1 MNKNEFEAI
10 REKARHF
17 SHSSMDYIEFEDIS
31 DYAAEAD
38 SDRLILLH
46 GYNKEAKCG
55 EYHWAAQDV
64 TALAAHLRCKAKFT
78 LPFVPRDWVPILEKA
93 GLRVQN
99 AWHDYFLKSLG
110 MVDEKACDE
119 AEFLTAR
126 ECAQASQVTQACRG
140 LSRGFTGQTPEWIS
154 DWIGGRR
161 PEVQNGAVLVARG
174 PGRTIIGVV
183 CTGTY
188 GHGSENGPIA
198 WIREA
203 AVLPAF
209 QNRGI
214 ARRLITQALAYDKL
228 HGARRGFLAVDEN
241 NVNAIRLYRDIGF
254 EPSGEESEIDMVK
267 NA

>member
-1 MNKNEFEAI
+1 
-10 REKARHF
+10 
-17 SHSSMDYIEFEDIS
+17 
-31 DYAAEAD
+31 
-38 SDRLILLH
+38 
-46 GYNKEAKCG
+46 
-55 EYHWAAQDV
+55 
-64 TALAAHLRCKAKFT
+64 
-78 LPFVPRDWVPILEKA
+78 
-93 GLRVQN
+93 
-99 AWHDYFLKSLG
+99 